1 MPTAAKIGTA
11 VIGLAMFTTAVLP
24 DRQTA
29 KIFDVVLK
37 GFRGILATAMGT
49 GQKV

>member
-1 MPTAAKIGTA
+1 MNAGLKIGTA
-11 VIGLAMFTTAVLP
+11 IIGLAMFTTAVLP

-29 KIFDVVLK
+29 KVFDVVHK

-49 GQKV
+49 GQRV